1 MGTPVLILGD
11 SGAGKSYSLRNFVP
25 EECLLIQ
32 CIPKLLP
39 FRSKGWRIHGQ
50 PDANGE
56 PQRGNVFRTDDWNE
70 VQDKIQRMV
79 LSKSRK
85 VLIIDDFQVVMQ
97 HENMMRAYQTGYTKF
112 TEMADHVWRIITAAT
127 QLPDDVRVYF
137 LAHTEE
143 SEGKIRMKTA
153 GKMLNEKLTPEGYF
167 SIVLRAIKKDG
178 KHFFLIKGDDND
190 TAKAPPDLFPD
201 QSEMDNDLKAVDVAI
216 CDFMSDSL
224 GATI

>member
-1 MGTPVLILGD
+1 
-11 SGAGKSYSLRNFVP
+11 
-25 EECLLIQ
+25 
-32 CIPKLLP
+32 
-39 FRSKGWRIHGQ
+39 
-50 PDANGE
+50 
-56 PQRGNVFRTDDWNE
+56 
-70 VQDKIQRMV
+70 
-79 LSKSRK
+79 
-85 VLIIDDFQVVMQ
+85 MQ

-178 KHFFLIKGDDND
+178 KHVFLIKGDDND

-201 QSEMDNDLKAVDVAI
+201 LSEMDNDLKAVDVAI
-216 CDFMSDSL
+216 CDFLSDSL